1 MAGEGYNRKDEMR
14 KQNLEGLPRAFKFAI
29 DGLWL
34 AFTKQRNFQ
43 IHFTIAFLVL
53 LAGVILVDSAVEITI
68 LIFAVVLGLV
78 AEMLNTAVEE
88 LADVVSPG
96 YNAKVKVAKDVA
108 AGMVLLSSVGLALV
122 GLVIL
127 VPPLLALF

>member
-1 MAGEGYNRKDEMR
+1 
-14 KQNLEGLPRAFKFAI
+14 
-29 DGLWL
+29 
-34 AFTKQRNFQ
+34 
-43 IHFTIAFLVL
+43 
-53 LAGVILVDSAVEITI
+53 VEITI